1 MTPVTPART
10 FVPDAW
16 RDICYMK
23 GWLNENRATM
33 SSWIEL
39 KKDRPT
45 GIELIRA
52 HFGGHAHAYDPHW
65 HDDYLVG
72 VTEQGVQQFH
82 CRSQRHRSTPGQVFL
97 LEPGELH
104 DGDAPA
110 EEGFTYQMLYLNP
123 QWLDLQLRQLFAEV
137 PDSFRLSFAATLS
150 DDRLLAQVTM
160 RAFSQLQQQ
169 DEGELQRQFA
179 LDNLL
184 CGLTRHVHWRRSLPS
199 ETSGY
204 QARRIRDYL
213 HANSHQDIRME
224 TLTALT
230 GLDRFRLTR
239 LFRQTFGLPP
249 HAYLVQLR
257 LAQARRL
264 LATGAK
270 PIDVAA
276 QLGFADQSH
285 LGRWFQRAYRLT
297 PAHYRKLCT
306 NLPD

>member
-1 MTPVTPART
+1 
-10 FVPDAW
+10 
-16 RDICYMK
+16 
-23 GWLNENRATM
+23 M

-39 KKDRPT
+39 KKDGPT

-52 HFGGHAHAYDPHW
+52 HFCGYAHAYDPHW

-72 VTEQGVQQFH
+72 ITEQGVQQFH
-82 CRSQRHRSTPGQVFL
+82 CRRQRHRSTPGQVFL
-97 LEPGELH
+97 LEPGEVH

-110 EEGFTYQMLYLNP
+110 EDGFTYQMLYLNP
-123 QWLDLQLRQLFAEV
+123 QWLDAQLRQLFAEV

-150 DDRLLAQVTM
+150 DDRLLAQATM
-160 RAFSQLQQQ
+160 RAFSQLLQKG
-169 DEGELQRQFA
+169 EGKMQHQFA

-184 CGLTRHVHWRRSLPS
+184 CGLTRHVHWRRSPPH

-204 QARRIRDYL
+204 QARRIRDFL

-239 LFRQTFGLPP
+239 LFRQTYGLPP

-257 LAQARRL
+257 LTQARRL
-264 LATGAK
+264 LAAGAK
-270 PIDVAA
+270 PIAVAA

>member
-1 MTPVTPART
+1 MPVCPART
-10 FVPDAW
+10 FVPDAEPQF
-16 RDICYMK
+16 CYMT
-23 GWLNENRATM
+23 GWANDNRAPM
-33 SSWIEL
+33 SNWIEL

-82 CRSQRHRSTPGQVFL
+82 CRRQRHRSTPGQVFL

-110 EEGFTYQMLYLNP
+110 DAGFTYRMLYLGP
-123 QWLDLQLRQLFAEV
+123 QWLEAQLRQLFAEV

-150 DDRLLAQVTM
+150 DDRPLAQATIQ
-160 RAFSQLQQQ
+160 AFSQLQQES
-169 DEGELQRQFA
+169 EGELQRQFA

-184 CGLTRHVHWRRSLPS
+184 CGLTRHVHWRVNSPR

-204 QARRIRDYL
+204 QARRIRDFL

-224 TLTALT
+224 SLTALT

-239 LFRQTFGLPP
+239 LFRQTYGLPP

-257 LAQARRL
+257 LAQARQL
-264 LATGAK
+264 LATGTK
-270 PIDVAA
+270 PIEVAA

-285 LGRWFQRAYRLT
+285 LGRWFQRVYRLT